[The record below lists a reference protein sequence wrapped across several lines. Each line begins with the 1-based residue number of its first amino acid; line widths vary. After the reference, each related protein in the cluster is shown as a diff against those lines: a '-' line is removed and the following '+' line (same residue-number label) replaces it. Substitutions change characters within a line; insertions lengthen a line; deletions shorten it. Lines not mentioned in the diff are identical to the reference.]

1 MSINITTLIMTL
13 VNFVIL
19 TCILKHFLWNKL
31 QAIIQER
38 QDYIEDKINSAE
50 EDSERARLFL
60 LENER
65 VLNDARKEGKKIVE
79 KKKQKAEKVYSEIIA
94 DANKEAQTILD
105 RARIEISR
113 EKEKAQYELKKE
125 TVNLAMDLS
134 TKALSEKIMVSTQ
147 RELISDFITKVGK

>member
-1 MSINITTLIMTL
+1 M
-13 VNFVIL
+13 
-19 TCILKHFLWNKL
+19 
-31 QAIIQER
+31 
-38 QDYIEDKINSAE
+38 
-50 EDSERARLFL
+50 
-60 LENER
+60 
-65 VLNDARKEGKKIVE
+65 LNDARKEGKKIVE

-134 TKALSEKIMVSTQ
+134 TKALSEKIMDSTQ